1 MVPIEQALGI
11 ARESGL
17 DLVEVD
23 PNGSPPVCRVLDY
36 GKYKY
41 QQAKR
46 ERDARKHQKGGMI
59 HEVRMRPRIGRA
71 DMERK
76 VHLAERLLSEGDKV
90 KVAVMF
96 RGREMSHPEVGR
108 EVLERALESLK
119 EVAVDGEAAGDGRAG
134 VLSVILTPSAKK
146 PERPED
152 EGGGPAEGAEQSRW
166 AARRRKTA
174 QPPQRRRRAEQ
185 RRAGRRRRSWPST
198 RLRRTPAPSAAST
211 SPAAARSCAASA
223 R

>member
-119 EVAVDGEAAGDGRAG
+119 EVAVTERPPSMEGRA
-134 VLSVILTPSAKK
+134 LSVILTPSAKK
-146 PERPED
+146 PAPGAKPKD
-152 EGGGPAEGAEQSRW
+152 EGGGGAEGATVPVGGEPSGEGP
-166 AARRRKTA
+166 AVAEA
-174 QPPQRRRRAEQ
+174 PPTE
-185 RRAGRRRRSWPST
+185 
-198 RLRRTPAPSAAST
+198 
-211 SPAAARSCAASA
+211 
-223 R
+223 

>member
-23 PNGSPPVCRVLDY
+23 PNGAPPVCRVLDY

-108 EVLERALESLK
+108 EVLDRALESLK
-119 EVAVDGEAAGDGRAG
+119 EVAIMERSPVMEGRA
-134 VLSVILTPSAKK
+134 LSVILTPNTKKPAPAAKAAEEAPVEDVILTPNAKK
-146 PERPED
+146 PAPTAKAKEEAPVE
-152 EGGGPAEGAEQSRW
+152 EKENAPVEEQV
-166 AARRRKTA
+166 
-174 QPPQRRRRAEQ
+174 
-185 RRAGRRRRSWPST
+185 G
-198 RLRRTPAPSAAST
+198 
-211 SPAAARSCAASA
+211 
-223 R
+223 

>member
-1 MVPIEQALGI
+1 VVPIEQALGI

-119 EVAVDGEAAGDGRAG
+119 EVAVMERPPAMEGRA
-134 VLSVILTPSAKK
+134 LSVILTPGIKKAAKA
-146 PERPED
+146 PT
-152 EGGGPAEGAEQSRW
+152 EGGQPEEGASVPVGGPPSEDGS
-166 AARRRKTA
+166 ATA
-174 QPPQRRRRAEQ
+174 EPPQAE
-185 RRAGRRRRSWPST
+185 
-198 RLRRTPAPSAAST
+198 
-211 SPAAARSCAASA
+211 
-223 R
+223 

>member
-1 MVPIEQALGI
+1 MVPIEQAMGI

-119 EVAVDGEAAGDGRAG
+119 EVGVMERSPAMEGRAF
-134 VLSVILTPSAKK
+134 SVILTPGIKKATKAPATGDEPEESASV
-146 PERPED
+146 PV
-152 EGGGPAEGAEQSRW
+152 GGPPSEDGSATAEA
-166 AARRRKTA
+166 
-174 QPPQRRRRAEQ
+174 PQTE
-185 RRAGRRRRSWPST
+185 
-198 RLRRTPAPSAAST
+198 
-211 SPAAARSCAASA
+211 
-223 R
+223 

>member
-1 MVPIEQALGI
+1 MVPLEQALGI

-76 VHLAERLLSEGDKV
+76 VHLAERLLAEGDKV
-90 KVAVMF
+90 KVAVLF

-108 EVLERALESLK
+108 EVLERALDSLK
-119 EVAVDGEAAGDGRAG
+119 EIAVVERPPAMEGRA
-134 VLSVILTPSAKK
+134 LSVILTPNAKK
-146 PERPED
+146 PATGGPKA
-152 EGGGPAEGAEQSRW
+152 EGESGNGARGPAEGPSSGDGSPEAE
-166 AARRRKTA
+166 T
-174 QPPQRRRRAEQ
+174 PP
-185 RRAGRRRRSWPST
+185 
-198 RLRRTPAPSAAST
+198 ASD
-211 SPAAARSCAASA
+211 
-223 R
+223 

>member
-1 MVPIEQALGI
+1 VVPIEQALGI

-119 EVAVDGEAAGDGRAG
+119 EVAIMERSPAMEGRA
-134 VLSVILTPSAKK
+134 LSVILTPGIKKAVPGAKAK
-146 PERPED
+146 D
-152 EGGGPAEGAEQSRW
+152 EGGGPAEGEGV
-166 AARRRKTA
+166 
-174 QPPQRRRRAEQ
+174 PV
-185 RRAGRRRRSWPST
+185 GG
-198 RLRRTPAPSAAST
+198 
-211 SPAAARSCAASA
+211 SPAEDVSA
-223 R
+223 TAEVPPTD